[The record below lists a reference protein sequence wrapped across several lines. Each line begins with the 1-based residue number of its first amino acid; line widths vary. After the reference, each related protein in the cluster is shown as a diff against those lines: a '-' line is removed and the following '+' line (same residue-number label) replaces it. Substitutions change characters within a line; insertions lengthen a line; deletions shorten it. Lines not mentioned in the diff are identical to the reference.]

1 VTHDPLSDD
10 PAWAPPGAP
19 PPVSAP
25 PPAWAAPSQPGYQV
39 SVPPGY
45 PGAAP
50 PAGYPYVPPPP
61 LPPQL
66 PPGVPRLRPVRI
78 DPVPGTPF
86 GIAIPALNPTV
97 SGLAVG
103 SLVAGIGSILVS
115 VLVVCSGLGRSSSGA
130 LVGGAFAVLAIL
142 VGLGSMGAAFA
153 ALREIRAS
161 AGQIRGRG
169 LAIAGLSCGATG
181 VGVALLGM
189 LFAVALAV

>member
-1 VTHDPLSDD
+1 VSHDPLSDD
-10 PAWAPPGAP
+10 PAWAPPGGQSAAPAP
-19 PPVSAP
+19 PAYS
-25 PPAWAAPSQPGYQV
+25 
-39 SVPPGY
+39 
-45 PGAAP
+45 AP

-66 PPGVPRLRPVRI
+66 PPGVPRLKPVRI

-115 VLVVCSGLGRSSSGA
+115 IIVVCSGLGRSSSGV
-130 LVGGAFAVLAIL
+130 LVGGAFAILAIA
-142 VGLGSMGAAFA
+142 VGAGAMGAAFGA
-153 ALREIRAS
+153 MREVRAS

-169 LAIAGLSCGATG
+169 LAIAGLSCGASG
-181 VGVALLGM
+181 AGIAVLGM
-189 LFAVALAV
+189 LFAIVLAV